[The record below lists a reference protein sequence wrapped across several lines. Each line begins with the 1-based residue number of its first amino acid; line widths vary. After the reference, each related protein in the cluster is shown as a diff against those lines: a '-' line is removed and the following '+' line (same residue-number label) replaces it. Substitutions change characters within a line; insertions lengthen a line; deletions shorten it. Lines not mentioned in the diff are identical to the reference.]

1 MKIVYVTPH
10 LSTGGMPEYLR
21 NKIDLLKDDNEIWVV
36 EKSFEPAYRTVR
48 DKIESLIGKNLITLS
63 DNLQNLPNLIHQIK
77 PDVIHFEELSD
88 YHFPSEVLDQIYTQ
102 NRSWKIFETLHDSS
116 IDHYEKRYIP
126 DKMLVVSPWQ
136 IKNFLELNIPIEIIQ
151 HELKPGI
158 RNRESGLKQLNL
170 DPNVKHVLQVGLFS
184 VRKNQIETV
193 ELARRMPD
201 VQFHFVG
208 SLTDNYSSYW
218 QPILDEL
225 PKNCKVWGERPDP
238 ETFYSCMDL
247 VVFPS
252 RGNYGDRETNPLVI
266 RESISWKIPL
276 LVRDLPFYLGM
287 YQESENVKFMKDEF
301 DGNIKIIRNLLNMN
315 NEITNTELK
324 VDDNFFKKKLFN
336 INFDEDDNKINFEY
350 LGEQSLSA
358 KVCVRDIDTQAT
370 IFTFD
375 MNLESGMSYWCIPIP
390 KNFYDFGGNP
400 NFGGF
405 LYDFYQDDKK
415 VYTMTTRLRRTH
427 FPKRKCGIETY
438 EPIFINYEQFFT
450 DKIYDNIFSEITELD
465 NCIDIGSNIG
475 LFTDLLVEMGTSN
488 VISVEINN
496 SAIDTFN
503 KLHQNNSNVKLIQ
516 KAISDEDGVLD
527 IFEDPN
533 NSLVSSL
540 HQNESKN
547 LVNKNTVQS
556 ITLDSLFNDEKI
568 EKLSLLKMDIEG
580 GEYKAFSSI
589 SDYNLKKIDF
599 MIVEF
604 HENYGGLLRDSILD
618 KLESN
623 GFSYQILQDDCLG
636 EAYEYEER
644 GTLFVKKIIQF

>member
-21 NKIDLLKDDNEIWVV
+21 NKINLLKDDNEIWVV

-48 DKIESLIGKNLITLS
+48 DKIESLIGKKLITLS
-63 DNLQNLPNLIHQIK
+63 NNLQNLPNLIHQIK

-158 RNRESGLKQLNL
+158 RNREYGLKQLNL
-170 DPNVKHVLQVGLFS
+170 HLNVKHVLQVGLFS

-218 QPILDEL
+218 QPILDDL

-315 NEITNTELK
+315 NEINNTELK

-336 INFDEDDNKINFEY
+336 IKFDEDDNKINFEY

-370 IFTFD
+370 IYTFD

-390 KNFYDFGGNP
+390 KKFYDFGGNP

-405 LYDFYQDDKK
+405 LYDFYQNDKK
-415 VYTMTTRLRRTH
+415 VYTMTTRLKRTQ
-427 FPKRKCGIETY
+427 FTKRKCKIETHD
-438 EPIFINYEQFFT
+438 PIFVNYEQFFT
-450 DKIYDNIFSEITELD
+450 DKIYDKIFSEITELD
-465 NCIDIGSNIG
+465 NCIDIGCNIG
-475 LFTDLLVEMGTSN
+475 LFTDLLVEMGASN

-496 SAIDTFN
+496 SAINSFT
-503 KLHQNNSNVKLIQ
+503 KLHQNNSNVKLIS
-516 KAISDEDGVLD
+516 KAISDENGLLD
-527 IFEDPN
+527 IFEDPS

-540 HQNESKN
+540 YQNHTSN
-547 LVNKNTVQS
+547 LVNKNIAQS
-556 ITLDSLFNDEKI
+556 ITLDSLFDDEKI
-568 EKLSLLKMDIEG
+568 EKISLLKMDIEG
-580 GEYKAFSSI
+580 AEYKAFSSI
-589 SDYNLKKIDF
+589 SNDNLKKIDF
-599 MIVEF
+599 MVVEF
-604 HENYGGLLRDSILD
+604 HDNYGGILRESILD

-623 GFSYQILQDDCLG
+623 GFSYEILQDDCIG

-644 GTLFVKKIIQF
+644 GTLFVKKIS